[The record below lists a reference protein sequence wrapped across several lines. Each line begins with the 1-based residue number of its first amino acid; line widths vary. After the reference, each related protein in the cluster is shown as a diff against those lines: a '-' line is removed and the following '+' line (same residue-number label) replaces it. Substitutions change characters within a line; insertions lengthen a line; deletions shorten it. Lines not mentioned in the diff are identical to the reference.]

1 MADDSKVKQC
11 FLFFFFFAHFNSKR
25 GPIFAVPV
33 LHDAK
38 GEFHMVS
45 LPMRGALF
53 SYLLLFF

>member
-1 MADDSKVKQC
+1 MFSV
-11 FLFFFFFAHFNSKR
+11 FIFFAHFHPKR

-38 GEFHMVS
+38 GEFHTVS